1 MYAFKNFPL
10 INFKIL
16 STYQLLNLW
25 DVSGTVLASEDTR
38 ETFPIDSR
46 VCKKIENMQTKL
58 ITYRAEFLN
67 FDIWA
72 TELLVLEA
80 FSCVLQ
86 KFQQHCQLYPLDSM
100 IFHSYRNKKYC
111 HILLKVPSGAKL
123 LLPKAM
129 YSYNLKF
136 CFLLLIFPE
145 VVCKI
150 GQQFLN

>member
-1 MYAFKNFPL
+1 M
-10 INFKIL
+10 
-16 STYQLLNLW
+16 NLW

-86 KFQQHCQLYPLDSM
+86 KFSSIASFTH
-100 IFHSYRNKKYC
+100 
-111 HILLKVPSGAKL
+111 
-123 LLPKAM
+123 
-129 YSYNLKF
+129 
-136 CFLLLIFPE
+136 
-145 VVCKI
+145 
-150 GQQFLN
+150 